1 MKIHTKEPC
10 NFEVSI
16 ESQVSFG
23 YSKLGFLKRLFF
35 VAEDIITSLIFEFPV
50 FCTGRVTG
58 ISSQW

>member
-23 YSKLGFLKRLFF
+23 CSKLGFLKRL
-35 VAEDIITSLIFEFPV
+35 LLV
-50 FCTGRVTG
+50 FLLQKTLLRL
-58 ISSQW
+58 